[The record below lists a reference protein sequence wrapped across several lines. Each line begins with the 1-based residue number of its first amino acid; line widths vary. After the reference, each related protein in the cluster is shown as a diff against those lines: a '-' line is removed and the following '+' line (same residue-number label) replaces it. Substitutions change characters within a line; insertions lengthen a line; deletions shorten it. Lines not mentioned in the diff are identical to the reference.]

1 MNLPLNIFSP
11 PPVYAQSD
19 WTGKCISGSGEN
31 AVATVQGFECLFAN
45 ISQVIIYI
53 AGITFFIMF
62 IVGGFRYLTS
72 QNDPKKTASAA
83 STLTMSVI
91 GLVGIILSFLI
102 LKFIANF
109 TGIQSITEFKIPG

>member
-11 PPVYAQSD
+11 PPVYAQD
-19 WTGKCISGSGEN
+19 TWTGKCVSN
-31 AVATVQGFECLFAN
+31 TDVATIQGFECLFAN

-53 AGITFFIMF
+53 AGIVFFIMF

-83 STLTMSVI
+83 STLTMSII
-91 GLVGIILSFLI
+91 GLIGIILSFLI
-102 LKFIANF
+102 LKFISNF
-109 TGIQSITEFKIPG
+109 TGIDVTKFTIPSP